1 MPIIKPDTS
10 AAVVLGNIEEGTY
23 PAAIESVEFKSSS
36 KGNPMIVPNFNIT
49 VGDNVVK
56 RKAYLVITGEGAYG
70 FEQLLRACNFDTLAD
85 AYGDKSIAAADK
97 PDFDTDDL
105 VGQTLN
111 VIIGHQLYNGEM
123 RDYVKSYLKA

>member
-10 AAVVLGNIEEGTY
+10 NAVSMENIEEGTY
-23 PAAIESVEFKSSS
+23 PAQIESVEFKTSG
-36 KGNPMIVPNFNIT
+36 KGNPMIVPSFNIT
-49 VGDNVVK
+49 VGGNVRK
-56 RKAYLVITGEGAYG
+56 RKAYLVINGEGAYG
-70 FEQLLRACNFDTLAD
+70 FEQLLRACHFDELAD

-97 PDFDTDDL
+97 PDFNTDDL